1 MIRCFGKSGRYR
13 NRPSPHPDAIEII
26 DDLGFPDANLGI
38 VGFQQIGA
46 QSLGKIIQGERIEPV
61 AGDKIEVFAIS
72 LRSIAETQRG
82 PALKGDISKQA
93 VPPEGPDNLVMDDFL
108 FDDGREAGAIDLA
121 GDIAGNLFEVNQHPL
136 HPNR

>member
-1 MIRCFGKSGRYR
+1 MRRNGRDLQLDPLFRQVGARDVGIYGH
-13 NRPSPHPDAIEII
+13 RPSPHPDAIEII

-72 LRSIAETQRG
+72 LRSVAEAQ
-82 PALKGDISKQA
+82 
-93 VPPEGPDNLVMDDFL
+93 
-108 FDDGREAGAIDLA
+108 
-121 GDIAGNLFEVNQHPL
+121 
-136 HPNR
+136 